1 MLLSILL
8 FFSISL
14 VALFIATY
22 TDLRER
28 IVSDRLIA
36 AIIFL
41 GLVVHGYSALTTWS
55 YENFLLSVSVAIAT
69 FIGAYAFWKLGV
81 WAGGDVKLFTA
92 IAFLNPVNY
101 GFLRDIMGIK
111 DGIFA
116 SSALPIFPLTLFVYS
131 VFAMLPYG
139 AALSFGKV
147 LKDRGLKKKISERLW
162 KGCLDVVVFAGL
174 IAAFSVFLK
183 SLGAPVFIAAL
194 FVFALSFF
202 RKFLY
207 GIIGVIFVVLALAI
221 DFTPTVQ
228 QFGIALLSLLPLYI
242 ILQLYLMSR
251 EDVLVMRK
259 KITGLSEGEIAGENI
274 MLENGKP
281 ERISRM
287 SLGTIINNIRNN
299 RFDLIRQSLNPA
311 GEVLASERSAG
322 GLTQGQIKT
331 LQRLVSEGKLED
343 VIKIKDSAPFVPAVL
358 IAYLALQIT
367 GDIIWNLIL

>member
-14 VALFIATY
+14 VSLFIATY

-55 YENFLLSVSVAIAT
+55 YENFLLAVSVAIAT
-69 FIGAYAFWKLGV
+69 FVGAYAFWKLGV

-101 GFLRDIMGIK
+101 GFLRDLAGLK

-147 LKDRGLKKKISERLW
+147 LKDKGLKKKISERLW
-162 KGCLDVVVFAGL
+162 KGALDVVVFAGL

-207 GIIGVIFVVLALAI
+207 GIIGAIFVVLALAV

-228 QFGIALLSLLPLYI
+228 QFGLALLSLLPLYI

-259 KITGLSEGEIAGENI
+259 KITELSEGEIAGENI

-281 ERISRM
+281 ERISGM

-299 RFDLIRQSLNPA
+299 RFDLIRQSLNPT

-322 GLTQGQIKT
+322 GLTQGQIKI

>member
-14 VALFIATY
+14 VSLFIATY

-55 YENFLLSVSVAIAT
+55 YENFLLAVSVAIAT
-69 FIGAYAFWKLGV
+69 FVGAYAFWKLGV

-101 GFLRDIMGIK
+101 GFLRDLAGLK

-147 LKDRGLKKKISERLW
+147 LKDKGLKKKISERLW
-162 KGCLDVVVFAGL
+162 KGALDVVVFAGL

-207 GIIGVIFVVLALAI
+207 GIIGAIFVVLALAV

-228 QFGIALLSLLPLYI
+228 QFGLALLSLLPLYI

-259 KITGLSEGEIAGENI
+259 KITELSEGEIAGENI

-281 ERISRM
+281 ERISGM
-287 SLGTIINNIRNN
+287 SLGTIINNVRNN
-299 RFDLIRQSLNPA
+299 RFDLIRQSLNPT

-322 GLTQGQIKT
+322 GLTQGQIKI